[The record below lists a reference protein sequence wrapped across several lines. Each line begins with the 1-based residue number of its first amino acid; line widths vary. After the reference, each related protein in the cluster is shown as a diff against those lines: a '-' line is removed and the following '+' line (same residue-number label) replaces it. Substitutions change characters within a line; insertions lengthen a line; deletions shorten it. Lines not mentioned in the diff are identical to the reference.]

1 MGRFRRGRGVSGYHL
16 APCTALCGRLSC
28 VVSSGPG
35 PMCCLTLQNRPIRWA
50 WLSIPHAS
58 RSGLGRHHR
67 RRLPPRRSRGCGGRF
82 DVSRSLPE
90 ALVFLVPTT
99 MWRCIRI
106 ADPGHF
112 ACQFTTVAA
121 NSSCRARSGLRDP
134 AEDLHQ
140 DRYVRR
146 HYGPLGE
153 LWQERRHRCSA
164 AYRSART
171 NGCRAACARRAQR
184 IRCRTTGRHSAC
196 RDQSALNSRCRVIH
210 NIHRIENPPPPTPPP
225 PFTATCFE
233 WIFG

>member
-67 RRLPPRRSRGCGGRF
+67 RRLPPRRSRGCGGRS

-171 NGCRAACARRAQR
+171 NGCRAAWRPACATYPLPHNRPSQRMLRPVRAELPVPGYPQYPQDR
-184 IRCRTTGRHSAC
+184 KPPSPDTPSPLYRH
-196 RDQSALNSRCRVIH
+196 LL
-210 NIHRIENPPPPTPPP
+210 
-225 PFTATCFE
+225 
-233 WIFG
+233 